1 MKTHTTI
8 GAETLREVHRQ
19 HLGNEFVRIG
29 IEIAESHHENWGGTG
44 YPHGLDRG
52 KIPLVGRIVKL
63 GDVYDALTSK
73 RCYKEAF
80 PHAKSRE
87 IIVAGREKEFDP
99 DVVDAFVSSEGEF
112 IAIRERHVDAEKKML
127 S

>member
-1 MKTHTTI
+1 MFCAFSSVSKNR
-8 GAETLREVHRQ
+8 L
-19 HLGNEFVRIG
+19 
-29 IEIAESHHENWGGTG
+29 
-44 YPHGLDRG
+44 YPHGLDRD

-99 DVVDAFVSSEGEF
+99 DVG
-112 IAIRERHVDAEKKML
+112 ML
-127 S
+127 LCHQKRSL